1 MNAAKSIHEIYQT
14 DMEVSRMKYIK
25 EEPEHVVLEI
35 TGESHTICN
44 ILRKRL
50 MAQEEVSAAAYDIT
64 HPLIGQPEFEVVS
77 PNPKESLKTASETVK
92 AEAAEFKEALADAF
106 NE

>member
-1 MNAAKSIHEIYQT
+1 
-14 DMEVSRMKYIK
+14 MKYIK
-25 EEPEHVVLEI
+25 EEDEHIVLEI

-50 MAQEEVSAAAYDIT
+50 MSQEEVSAAAYDIT

-77 PNPKESLKTASETVK
+77 SNPKESLITASETVK
-92 AEAAEFKEALADAF
+92 SEASEFKEALITAF

>member
-1 MNAAKSIHEIYQT
+1 
-14 DMEVSRMKYIK
+14 MKYLRND
-25 EEPEHVVLEI
+25 EEHVVLEI

-50 MAQEEVSAAAYDIT
+50 MSQEEVSAAAYDIT

-77 PNPKESLKTASETVK
+77 SNPQQSLITAAETVK
-92 AEAAEFKEALADAF
+92 SEANEFKEALTDAF

>member
-1 MNAAKSIHEIYQT
+1 
-14 DMEVSRMKYIK
+14 MKYLRND
-25 EEPEHVVLEI
+25 EEHVVLEI

-50 MAQEEVSAAAYDIT
+50 MSQEVSAAAYDIT

-77 PNPKESLKTASETVK
+77 SNPQQSLTTAAETVK
-92 AEAAEFKEALADAF
+92 SEANEFKEALTDAF

>member
-1 MNAAKSIHEIYQT
+1 
-14 DMEVSRMKYIK
+14 MKFIK
-25 EEPEHVVLEI
+25 KEDEDVVLEI
-35 TGESHTICN
+35 TGETHTICN

-50 MAQEEVSAAAYDIT
+50 MDQDEVKAAAYDIT

-77 PNPKESLKTASETVK
+77 SNPIESLVTASETVK
-92 AEAAEFKEALADAF
+92 SEASEFKEALQNAF

>member
-1 MNAAKSIHEIYQT
+1 
-14 DMEVSRMKYIK
+14 MKYIK
-25 EEPEHVVLEI
+25 KEEENVILEI
-35 TGESHTICN
+35 TGETHTICN

-50 MAQEEVSAAAYDIT
+50 MQQDEVKAAAYDIT

-77 PNPKESLKTASETVK
+77 PNPIESIATASQTIK
-92 AEAAEFKEALADAF
+92 DEAAEFKEAILTAF

>member
-1 MNAAKSIHEIYQT
+1 
-14 DMEVSRMKYIK
+14 MKYLRND
-25 EEPEHVVLEI
+25 EEHVVLEI

-50 MAQEEVSAAAYDIT
+50 MSQEEVSAAAYDIT

-77 PNPKESLKTASETVK
+77 SNPQQSLTTAAETIKSE
-92 AEAAEFKEALADAF
+92 ANEFKEALTDAF

>member
-1 MNAAKSIHEIYQT
+1 
-14 DMEVSRMKYIK
+14 MKYLRND
-25 EEPEHVVLEI
+25 EEHVVLEI

-50 MAQEEVSAAAYDIT
+50 MSQEEVSAAAYDIT

-77 PNPKESLKTASETVK
+77 SNPQQSLTTAAETVK
-92 AEAAEFKEALADAF
+92 SEANQFKEALIDAF

>member
-1 MNAAKSIHEIYQT
+1 
-14 DMEVSRMKYIK
+14 MKYLRND
-25 EEPEHVVLEI
+25 EEHVVLEI
-35 TGESHTICN
+35 TGETHTICN

-50 MAQEEVSAAAYDIT
+50 MSQEEVSAAAYDIT

-77 PNPKESLKTASETVK
+77 SNPQQSLTTAAETVK
-92 AEAAEFKEALADAF
+92 SEANEFKEALTDTF

>member
-1 MNAAKSIHEIYQT
+1 
-14 DMEVSRMKYIK
+14 MKYLRND
-25 EEPEHVVLEI
+25 EEHVVLEI

-50 MAQEEVSAAAYDIT
+50 MSQEEVSAAAYDIT

-77 PNPKESLKTASETVK
+77 SNPQQSLATAAETVK
-92 AEAAEFKEALADAF
+92 SEANEFKEALTDAF

>member
-1 MNAAKSIHEIYQT
+1 
-14 DMEVSRMKYIK
+14 MEVFRKMKYIK
-25 EEPEHVVLEI
+25 NEEGHAVLEI

-50 MAQEEVSAAAYDIT
+50 MSQEEVSAAAYDIT

-77 PNPKESLKTASETVK
+77 SNPQESLITASETIK
-92 AEAAEFKEALADAF
+92 EEASTFKEALIDAF